1 MSFNQGL
8 SGLNGASKNL
18 DVIGNNIANTST
30 VGFKASRAEF
40 SDVYAASIN
49 GVSNLN
55 VGIGT
60 KTAAVVQQFTQ
71 GNISVTNN
79 PLDLAISGDGF
90 FQLVQT
96 DPNSPTATTG
106 LTTFT
111 RNGQFQMDKNGYI
124 VDNAGRK
131 LIGFPATEGVVIPG
145 TLQPIK
151 VSLGVAKPNPTSTA
165 QIIANLDST
174 STAPT
179 GAAFG
184 AATPATAIN
193 PATPSTYNYS
203 TTFTVYDTPGSPL
216 GLTLYFQKAG
226 AGWNVAGY
234 VGGNQVLPVGDATVA
249 GTETAMT
256 LAFAADGTVATING
270 AAVAPLTTTAAGTM
284 PSFSLDL
291 SLLTQYGST
300 SGVSFVSQDG
310 YSTGKFVSLSVDKTG
325 LVQGRYTNGQ
335 ALAIGQILMTNFLNP
350 NGLQPLG
357 DNQWGETTAAGKQSS
372 EAPGTGVLGYLQSGV
387 VEESNVDLTA
397 ELVNMIV
404 AQRMYQANAQT
415 VKTQDSILQTLVNLR

>member
-40 SDVYAASIN
+40 ADVYAASIN

-106 LTTFT
+106 LTTYT
-111 RNGQFQMDKNGYI
+111 RNGQFQMDKNGYL

-145 TLQPIK
+145 TLQPLK
-151 VSLGVAKPNPTSTA
+151 VSLGVAKPNPTATA
-165 QIIANLDST
+165 ALTANLDST
-174 STAPT
+174 SSAVT
-179 GAAFG
+179 GSVAG
-184 AATPATAIN
+184 AATGTQIS
-193 PATPSTYNYS
+193 PSVPSSYNYA
-203 TTFTVYDTPGSPL
+203 TTFTVYDTPGSPQ
-216 GLTLYFQKAG
+216 GMTLYFQKAETG
-226 AGWNVAGY
+226 GGWNMAAYVA
-234 VGGNQVLPVGDATVA
+234 GNQVLPVTGTNNAATI
-249 GTETAMT
+249 T
-256 LAFAADGTVATING
+256 FNADGTVNQING
-270 AAVAPLTTTAAGTM
+270 VAAAVFATTAAGTM
-284 PSFSLDL
+284 PSFDFDL
-291 SLLTQYGST
+291 TLLTQYGST
-300 SGVSFVSQDG
+300 SGVSYVEQDG